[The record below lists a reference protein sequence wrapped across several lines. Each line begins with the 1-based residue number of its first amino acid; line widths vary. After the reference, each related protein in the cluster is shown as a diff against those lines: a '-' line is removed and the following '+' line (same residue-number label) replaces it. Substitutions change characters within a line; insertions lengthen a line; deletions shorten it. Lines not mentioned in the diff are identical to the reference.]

1 MVVLIEDE
9 RLSLWRRFRCVLASV
24 IGSLIGVLG
33 LLLAPLMVQAQV
45 RLLDDADVV
54 ETPAH
59 YDLMIRFACDA
70 RYITHT
76 PAGEGETLR
85 VRLALGSG
93 CIQGVGAAESLPSP
107 APAVVRSIDLSPL
120 LANEVELLIHWRLK
134 QKFVVMPS
142 NDRQGMRIR
151 ILREGEAGATNSR
164 IFVGEPLQADV
175 TTAYAVN
182 LDSATTVFD
191 PGVVQQAQATL
202 QVPAYVSQADIGG
215 VHWYRLRVG
224 PVATRADAEK
234 LLLLAQRSYPHAW
247 LAIADEQVDE
257 STIQNE
263 APGPEQELTD
273 ADEPQITDAE
283 ADALWSSGNER
294 FRKKDYAAAIVQFTK
309 LISRS
314 NGKYRAAAQELLG
327 IAHER
332 RGELALAQADY
343 EAFLRNFPQDKRA
356 ARVRRRMNA
365 LRTASLPGRTLG
377 AADDNA
383 EGIWHWNAALSQYYR
398 RDHNQVKVDD
408 NSQTTVGQNAL
419 LSDVDLTARYRGLNA
434 DTRIRISAGYNKSF
448 LKQEVT
454 SFSSS
459 SGDQAHVSSAFV
471 EWADRDRAWYASAGR
486 QSRAGSGTY
495 GTFDGVLGSYQWHP
509 HFTTDLTVGSPVD
522 NARSGIN
529 TRRLF
534 QAVAFN
540 FGIFANSIEPS
551 VYVTR
556 QTLEGKVDRQ
566 AVGAELRYFRAGTV
580 LIGFV
585 DYDTNYQQLNSAV
598 LIGTFQLPARWTLNV
613 DAEKRKSPLLT
624 TRNALIGQPV
634 QTLDALSSAFSDEEI
649 RQLALDR
656 TPDTSVY
663 SITTSRPLGER
674 LQLTLTA
681 QSMKTGATPASDGSL
696 LDPAYLPIEGTVV
709 DGPQYF
715 YSVQLLAASIM
726 RAGDVNI
733 IGLRRQSGGQ
743 VTGTALGFS
752 SRIPVWGD
760 WRIGPQLQ
768 VDRRTFVSDGSELT
782 LYAPSLRLSLQ
793 RPRLQVDVEAG
804 SEISKRKTDTT
815 DQRTNRWFAYLGY
828 RWMF

>member
-1 MVVLIEDE
+1 M
-9 RLSLWRRFRCVLASV
+9 WP
-24 IGSLIGVLG
+24 
-33 LLLAPLMVQAQV
+33 LLAQAQV
-45 RLLDDADVV
+45 RLLEDADVV

-59 YDLMIRFACDA
+59 YDLTVRFGCEV
-70 RYITHT
+70 RYVAHA
-76 PAGEGETLR
+76 PAAEGEELR
-85 VRLALGSG
+85 VRLTLGTD
-93 CIQGVGAAESLPSP
+93 CTQGTIAGESLVTP
-107 APAVVRSIDLSPL
+107 APAVVRSIELTPL
-120 LANEVELLIHWRLK
+120 FTNEVELLIRWRFK
-134 QKFVVMPS
+134 QKFVVVPS
-142 NDRQGMRIR
+142 NDRRGMRIR
-151 ILREGEAGATNSR
+151 ILREGESGNAGSR
-164 IFVGEPLQADV
+164 VFVGEPLQPDV

-182 LDSATTVFD
+182 LDSATTAFSSD
-191 PGVVQQAQATL
+191 VVQQAQETL
-202 QVPAYVSQADIGG
+202 RVPAYVSQADIDG

-224 PVATRADAEK
+224 PVATRTEADK

-257 STIQNE
+257 SVIQDD

-273 ADEPQITDAE
+273 VGEPQIPDAE
-283 ADALWSSGNER
+283 ADALWSTANER
-294 FRKKDYAAAIVQFTK
+294 FRKKDYAAAIVQLTK

-343 EAFLRNFPQDKRA
+343 EAFLRNFSDDKRA
-356 ARVRRRMNA
+356 QRVRRRMNA
-365 LRTASLPGRTLG
+365 LRTATLPGRTLG
-377 AADDNA
+377 TADENA

-408 NSQTTVGQNAL
+408 SSQTTVGQNAL
-419 LSDVDLTARYRGLNA
+419 LSDMDLTARYRGVNA
-434 DTRIRISAGYNKSF
+434 DTRIRFSAGYNKSF
-448 LKQEVT
+448 LKQEDT

-459 SGDQAHVSSAFV
+459 TGDHAHVSSAFV
-471 EWADRDRAWYASAGR
+471 EWADRDRAWYASVGR

-509 HFTTDLTVGSPVD
+509 HFTTDLTIGSPVD
-522 NARSGIN
+522 NARSGLN

-534 QAVAFN
+534 ESVAFN

-551 VYVTR
+551 VYLTR
-556 QTLEGKVDRQ
+556 QTLEGKIDRQ

-580 LIGFV
+580 LVGFV
-585 DYDTNYQQLNSAV
+585 DYDTHYQQLNSAV

-656 TPDTSVY
+656 TPDTRVY

-674 LQLTLTA
+674 LQLTLSA
-681 QSMKTGATPASDGSL
+681 QSMKTGATPSSDGSL
-696 LDPAYLPIEGTVV
+696 IDPAYLPIEGTIV

-743 VTGTALGFS
+743 VTGTSLGFS
-752 SRIPVWGD
+752 SRVPVRRD

-793 RPRLQVDVEAG
+793 RPRLQVDLEAG
-804 SEISKRKTDTT
+804 SEISKRKTDTS